1 MRRLA
6 FTLLGLSALACT
18 RTKLQAPTCSA
29 DDQCGDGLG
38 CVAGECIPFAAV
50 PANWALDLSP
60 LPEAPASFT
69 EVMTTAA
76 AGTSLN
82 ITASARQSVTITF
95 ALEAPSAALTRA
107 HVVLTVPSAIPGR
120 PELTFETNLPE
131 SAVAGVV
138 PSVMLA
144 VPADVLGRAGTIQ
157 ILPTAPDNLAHAPV
171 RQKVVVAPT
180 LQVALP
186 AKALTIRGRVLSAV
200 GDPRPGFTARAFS
213 DGSLLSNSA
222 VTGADGVFSLMVP
235 AELAANAQTA
245 PLVSIDVTPPA
256 DGPADPWLSVKPFPL
271 AAGKDLGDLKLPPF
285 SQANVFRFVAHGHT
299 MDGPP
304 VARALVRAH
313 AALADSA
320 DGTFST
326 DFQQD
331 GLTDSAGRASLEL
344 LPGSTGEL
352 RGYDLTVI
360 PPSGSLYGI
369 RCIAK
374 FPLSTGGTAEAPA
387 NVPGLVLPVR
397 PLLAGT
403 VTGHDGSPA
412 AGVVIL
418 ATLATLATRTAGE
431 QTASCP
437 AEVGSAP
444 ATITTDEHGGFA
456 LPLDPGVY
464 RIDYD
469 PPARA
474 AVPRLTETGVV
485 VPGADSGADGGVG
498 QVWHPVRLPAG
509 VLITGTTRDSSGAV
523 LPLAGVRLYD
533 VTCAA
538 ETCAGSAR
546 SAPILRGQA
555 RSDAAGHFRA
565 VVAAP

>member
-1 MRRLA
+1 VRRLA
-6 FTLLGLSALACT
+6 FTVLALSALACS
-18 RTKLQAPTCSA
+18 RAKLQAPACVA
-29 DDQCGDGLG
+29 DQHCDDGLG

-50 PANWALDLSP
+50 PESWALDLSP

-76 AGTSLN
+76 AGASLN
-82 ITASARQSVTITF
+82 IKASAKLSVTITF
-95 ALEAPSAALTRA
+95 SVEAPSAALTRA

-131 SAVAGVV
+131 SSVAGVV
-138 PSVMLA
+138 PSVTLA
-144 VPADVLGRAGTIQ
+144 IPADVVGRAGTIQ
-157 ILPTAPDNLAHAPV
+157 ILPTAPDNLTHAPV
-171 RQKVVVAPT
+171 RQRVVVAAA

-186 AKALTIRGRVLSAV
+186 AKALTLRGRVLSAV

-213 DGSLLSNSA
+213 DGALLSNSA

-235 AELAANAQTA
+235 AQLAANAQTA

-285 SQANVFRFVAHGHT
+285 SQANVFRFVAHGLT
-299 MDGPP
+299 TDGPP

-331 GLTDSAGRASLEL
+331 GLTDAAGRASLEL

-360 PPSGSLYGI
+360 PPAGSPYGL

-397 PLLAGT
+397 PMLAGT
-403 VTGHDGSPA
+403 VTGHDGTPA
-412 AGVVIL
+412 AGVVIV
-418 ATLATLATRTAGE
+418 ATRTEGDPA
-431 QTASCP
+431 ASCP

-444 ATITTDEHGGFA
+444 ATITTDEQGGFA

-474 AVPRLTETGVV
+474 AVPRLTETDVV
-485 VPGADSGADGGVG
+485 VPASDSGADGGVG
-498 QVWHPVRLPAG
+498 QVWHSVRLPAG
-509 VLITGTTRDSSGAV
+509 VLITGTTRDSAGGV

-538 ETCAGSAR
+538 ETCTDTLR
-546 SAPILRGQA
+546 SAPILRGQT
-555 RSDAAGHFRA
+555 RSDATGHFRA